1 MQFVSFQHKGTE
13 ENGEYLI
20 DGFILGMWHFVKYS
34 MIQYLFCTL
43 VMFAIY
49 RWYFH
54 LSLLF
59 FIQVPYEGIAF
70 VYIFFQVSC

>member
-49 RWYFH
+49 R
-54 LSLLF
+54 
-59 FIQVPYEGIAF
+59 
-70 VYIFFQVSC
+70 